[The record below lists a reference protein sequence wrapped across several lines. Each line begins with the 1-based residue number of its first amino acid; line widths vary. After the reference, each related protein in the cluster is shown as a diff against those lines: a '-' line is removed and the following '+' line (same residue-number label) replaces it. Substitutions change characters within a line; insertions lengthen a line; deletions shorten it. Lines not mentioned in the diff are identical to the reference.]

1 MLRVV
6 LLCCVLLLLIT
17 ATGVPAS
24 AQTGAP
30 VEGMKDYTLI
40 LVDAE
45 TAGELSEARDFIAAS
60 GGAVAIVLPPKA
72 IFGWVTPAVEAR
84 IVGQHRIRAVH
95 RSLINTPPAG
105 FRDRMT
111 RMAIARSAAA
121 GATPRALRG
130 RRPTAPASSIPS
142 RTRRSTAS
150 R

>member
-1 MLRVV
+1 WASVPSVACWLVSLIAPSCPRPPQAVTATRFTLHLRLSLMLRVV

-17 ATGVPAS
+17 AAGVPAS

-95 RSLINTPPAG
+95 RSLINTPPA
-105 FRDRMT
+105 R
-111 RMAIARSAAA
+111 
-121 GATPRALRG
+121 
-130 RRPTAPASSIPS
+130 
-142 RTRRSTAS
+142 
-150 R
+150 